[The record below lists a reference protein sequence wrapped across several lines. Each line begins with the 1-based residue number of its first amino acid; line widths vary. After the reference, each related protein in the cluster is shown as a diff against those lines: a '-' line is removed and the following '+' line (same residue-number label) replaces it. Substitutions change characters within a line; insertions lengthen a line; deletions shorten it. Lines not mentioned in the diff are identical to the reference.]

1 MKKSFLLIYV
11 MLSWTGAYSQSTD
24 PQIALLE
31 SFLKNRSDVSFDT
44 IAHHPHFAKA
54 YVLKIT
60 QPVDH
65 NNPDGATFT
74 QRVFLFHRDFSRPVV
89 FVTEGYG
96 AGYAIYP
103 RAINELTE
111 YLDGNQ
117 IVVEHRYFGES
128 VPNPLDWQ
136 YLDIEQA
143 AADHHRVVELFKGL
157 YRARWL
163 NTGISKGGQTA
174 IYHRYFH
181 PDDVDASVGYVCPLN
196 FSIQDARIY
205 DFMQKVGSESCRNRI
220 YQYQVEMLKNK
231 SLYYPVYQKMAEE
244 KKYTY
249 KRTGIEKSY
258 EMTIL
263 EYAFAFWQWGRWTC
277 DSIPV
282 PARSPGEMVKHLDMV
297 AGIDWL
303 SDQRIDRFLP
313 FYYQA
318 MTEIGFYGY
327 DVDPFGDLVSASED
341 ITFTFTCPEGVECEY
356 DPLPMEE
363 VDHFLRHDARR
374 MLFIYGE
381 YDPWSA
387 PAVQPSGKND
397 VAVIFKPQ
405 GAHSSRIGN
414 LPEDLQEKALE
425 LLGKWMGVMIEG
437 REERGERRN
446 REK

>member
-1 MKKSFLLIYV
+1 

-31 SFLKNRSDVSFDT
+31 SFLKNRPDVSFDT
-44 IAHHPHFAKA
+44 IAHHPHFSKA

-65 NNPDGATFT
+65 HHPDGATFS
-74 QRVFLFHRDFSRPVV
+74 QRVFLFHRDFSRPMV

-96 AGYAIYP
+96 AGYSIYP
-103 RAINELTE
+103 RSINELTG
-111 YLDGNQ
+111 YLDANQ

-128 VPNPLDWQ
+128 VPDPLDWQ

-157 YRARWL
+157 YSARWL
-163 NTGISKGGQTA
+163 NTGISKGGQTTM
-174 IYHRYFH
+174 YHRYFY

-205 DFMQKVGSESCRNRI
+205 DFMQKVGSQECRDRI

-231 SLYYPVYQKMAEE
+231 AIYYPVYQKKAEE
-244 KKYTY
+244 KKFTY
-249 KRTGIEKSY
+249 QKVGMEKSY
-258 EMTIL
+258 EMTIM
-263 EYAFAFWQWGRWTC
+263 EYAFAFWQWGRWSC

-282 PARSPGEMVKHLDMV
+282 PAKSPDEMVKHLDVV

-303 SDQRIDRFLP
+303 SDEGINQYLP

-327 DVDPFGDLVSASED
+327 DVDPFRGLVSSTED
-341 ITFTFTCPEGVECEY
+341 ITFSFTAPEGTEVRY
-356 DPLPMEE
+356 DPVPMEK
-363 VDHFLRHDARR
+363 VDHFIRHDAQR
-374 MLFIYGE
+374 MLFIYGQ
-381 YDPWSA
+381 YDPWAA
-387 PAVQPSGKND
+387 PAVQPSGKNE
-397 VAVIFKPQ
+397 VVVIYKPQ
-405 GAHSSRIGN
+405 GAHSSRIGT
-414 LPEDLQEKALE
+414 LPADLQEKAFTLLE
-425 LLGKWMGVMIEG
+425 KWMDVEIER
-437 REERGERRN
+437 REE
-446 REK
+446 K

>member
-1 MKKSFLLIYV
+1 MKRIIFCLYVFLASL
-11 MLSWTGAYSQSTD
+11 GATSQHPD
-24 PQIALLE
+24 PQVALLE
-31 SFLKNRSDVSFDT
+31 SWLKTRPDATFDT
-44 IAHHPHFAKA
+44 IAHHPRFGKA
-54 YVLKIT
+54 YVLKFI

-65 NNPDGATFT
+65 HNPDGPEFS

-96 AGYAIYP
+96 AGYSIYP

-111 YLDGNQ
+111 YLDANQ

-128 VPNPLDWQ
+128 VPDPLEWQ
-136 YLDIEQA
+136 YLNIEQA

-157 YRARWL
+157 YRARWV
-163 NTGISKGGQTA
+163 NTGISKGGQTTM
-174 IYHRYFH
+174 YHRYFY

-205 DFMQKVGSESCRNRI
+205 DFMQKVGTDDCRDRI
-220 YQYQVEMLKNK
+220 YRYQLEMLKNK
-231 SLYYPVYQKMAEE
+231 DLYFPVYQKMAAD

-249 KRTGIEKSY
+249 QMVGIGKSY
-258 EMTIL
+258 EMTIM

-282 PARSPGEMVKHLDMV
+282 PAKSPDEMVKHLDIV

-303 SDQRIDRFLP
+303 SDEGINKYLP

-327 DVDPFGDLVSASED
+327 DVDPFKGLVSSTED
-341 ITFTFTCPEGVECEY
+341 ITFTFTAPEGVEVSY
-356 DPLPMEE
+356 DPVPMEK

-374 MLFIYGE
+374 MLFIYGQ

-387 PAVQPSGKND
+387 PAVQPSGKNE
-397 VAVIFKPQ
+397 VVVLYKPQ

-414 LPEDLQEKALE
+414 LPGDLQEKAFDLLE
-425 LLGKWMGVMIEG
+425 KWMGVEIV
-437 REERGERRN
+437 
-446 REK
+446 KSK